1 MFAMSASSF
10 VGARPALARYA
21 RGVARNRGHRA
32 PLSRAPHRAGRAL
45 SDRETAD
52 RHALASLARVCVRRA
67 EILQHELTF
76 PPRASHH
83 HPHAN
88 RRTTAPASSGRR
100 TSVIVAATKVAR
112 NPNMAKLQ
120 AGYLFPEI
128 NRIKNAHLA
137 ANPDAKIISLGI
149 GDTTEPIPAPIV
161 AGMVDSAAG
170 LGTLEGYGQ
179 FGGYGAEA
187 GQGRLREKLVERFY
201 KATTSIS
208 ADELFVSD
216 GSKCDISRLQMMF
229 GGGRNIAVQ
238 DPSYPAYVDSS
249 VMTGHTNGFDDATKQ
264 YGNIAYLACNAENS
278 FFPDLAPAKKS
289 DIIFFCSPNNPTG
302 AAATRAQ
309 LEELVA
315 HAKETGSI
323 VVYDAAYSIYISDPD
338 CPRTIYEIEG
348 ADECCIETCSF
359 SKYAGFTGLR
369 LGWTVVPDKLKFADG
384 SSVRADWSRL
394 MSTSFNGASNVAQ
407 AGGMACLSD
416 EGMAAMTDLVAF
428 YKENAAILKNTFEEM
443 GYTTYGGTD
452 APYVWVS
459 FDGRDSWEV
468 FTEILQ
474 KCDIVVTPGS
484 GFGPAGDGFIRA
496 SAFGHRENIL
506 EAAERLKKAFT
517 K

>member
-1 MFAMSASSF
+1 M
-10 VGARPALARYA
+10 
-21 RGVARNRGHRA
+21 
-32 PLSRAPHRAGRAL
+32 
-45 SDRETAD
+45 
-52 RHALASLARVCVRRA
+52 
-67 EILQHELTF
+67 
-76 PPRASHH
+76 
-83 HPHAN
+83 
-88 RRTTAPASSGRR
+88 
-100 TSVIVAATKVAR
+100 
-112 NPNMAKLQ
+112 
-120 AGYLFPEI
+120 
-128 NRIKNAHLA
+128 
-137 ANPDAKIISLGI
+137 
-149 GDTTEPIPAPIV
+149 
-161 AGMVDSAAG
+161 
-170 LGTLEGYGQ
+170 
-179 FGGYGAEA
+179 
-187 GQGRLREKLVERFY
+187 
-201 KATTSIS
+201 
-208 ADELFVSD
+208 
-216 GSKCDISRLQMMF
+216 
-229 GGGRNIAVQ
+229 
-238 DPSYPAYVDSS
+238 
-249 VMTGHTNGFDDATKQ
+249 
-264 YGNIAYLACNAENS
+264 
-278 FFPDLAPAKKS
+278 
-289 DIIFFCSPNNPTG
+289 
-302 AAATRAQ
+302 
-309 LEELVA
+309 
-315 HAKETGSI
+315 
-323 VVYDAAYSIYISDPD
+323 YDAAYSIYISDPD

-428 YKENAAILKNTFEEM
+428 YKENAAILKKTFEEM

>member
-1 MFAMSASSF
+1 M
-10 VGARPALARYA
+10 
-21 RGVARNRGHRA
+21 
-32 PLSRAPHRAGRAL
+32 PLTITP
-45 SDRETAD
+45 
-52 RHALASLARVCVRRA
+52 
-67 EILQHELTF
+67 TF
-76 PPRASHH
+76 PH
-83 HPHAN
+83 

-100 TSVIVAATKVAR
+100 TSVIVAGTKVAR

-137 ANPDAKIISLGI
+137 ENPDAKIISLGI
-149 GDTTEPIPAPIV
+149 GDTTEPIPGPIV
-161 AGMVDSAAG
+161 AGMVDSAEG
-170 LGTLEGYGQ
+170 LGTLDGYGQ

-187 GQGRLREKLVERFY
+187 GQGRLREKLIERFY
-201 KATTSIS
+201 KDTTSIVT
-208 ADELFVSD
+208 DEIFVSD

-229 GGGRNIAVQ
+229 GGGRNVAVQ

-249 VMTGHTNGFDDATKQ
+249 VMNGQTNGFDDATKQ
-264 YGNIAYLACNAENS
+264 YGNIEYLACNAENA

-302 AAATRAQ
+302 AAATRTQ

-315 HAKETGSI
+315 HAKATGSI

-369 LGWTVVPDKLKFADG
+369 LGWTVVPEKLKFADG

-394 MSTSFNGASNVAQ
+394 MATCFNGASNVAQ

-428 YKENAAILKNTFEEM
+428 YKENASILKKTFEEM

-496 SAFGHRENIL
+496 SAFGHRDNIL